1 MSEIS
6 EVRKESSSSTV
17 SDVEIINDID
27 ESDKSVTGDSNTSR
41 NHSRSSSVSS
51 VNRFNPK
58 QEENEPFVDPLFA
71 ESVPPADP
79 LALPP
84 MTDEEYDAIYTEETR
99 AKAIVLLIYFS
110 ILMVA
115 LPFASMYYC
124 YHYVF
129 NEYDASTD
137 MLYSGLVAIA
147 EVYILVAI
155 FIFIAYKDEQTIEK
169 RIKTKND

>member
-1 MSEIS
+1 
-6 EVRKESSSSTV
+6 
-17 SDVEIINDID
+17 
-27 ESDKSVTGDSNTSR
+27 
-41 NHSRSSSVSS
+41 
-51 VNRFNPK
+51 
-58 QEENEPFVDPLFA
+58 
-71 ESVPPADP
+71 
-79 LALPP
+79 

-147 EVYILVAI
+147 EIYILVAI